1 VSAVKDDTA
10 RAFDAE
16 ADASDNEVG
25 PPTPVL
31 DELPSAPPG
40 DRDADEFLRLFHRPA
55 RPPSPEPE
63 QRAESAGG
71 AFVAHYTVARPVPAT
86 KRAASQ
92 PGVQVERDTTDT
104 SLTSDTSDLAALIRV
119 DSSPDTV
126 GPRDLSTAVRTS
138 IARRR
143 VMRALVAASLVV
155 MALFLIVAALLGRSS
170 PGPTPSSASSAS
182 SSPSS
187 PSAPGLVGDPG
198 TAASVI
204 ATPVVAPR
212 ALRAEVPIPVVSGA
226 SSAAVAAPRASART
240 PRLVPTP
247 AREPAPRP
255 APPKDPTTDMLPDE
269 P

>member
-1 VSAVKDDTA
+1 
-10 RAFDAE
+10 
-16 ADASDNEVG
+16 
-25 PPTPVL
+25 VL
-31 DELPSAPPG
+31 DALPSAPPG
-40 DRDADEFLRLFHRPA
+40 DRDADADEFLRLFHRPA

-119 DSSPDTV
+119 DSSPDSV

-143 VMRALVAASLVV
+143 VMRALVAASLIV
-155 MALFLIVAALLGRSS
+155 MALFLIAAALLGRSS
-170 PGPTPSSASSAS
+170 PAPIASSASSAS
-182 SSPSS
+182 PSS
-187 PSAPGLVGDPG
+187 VPGLAGDPR

-204 ATPVVAPR
+204 ATAVVAPS
-212 ALRAEVPIPVVSGA
+212 ALRAEVPIPSVAAA
-226 SSAAVAAPRASART
+226 SSAAAPRASAART
-240 PRLVPTP
+240 PRVVP

-255 APPKDPTTDMLPDE
+255 ATPRDPTTDMLPDE